1 VARPVQIINRRPWG
15 KRRDNKNSTTALSV
29 LLFAGL
35 FALSPFNLQAAERA
49 AVVLQGLDKVTAR
62 VSKFTVKL
70 DTPVEFGTLE
80 ITARACHKKPPEEAP
95 ESTAFLEIH
104 EKQEGSPEELLFS
117 GWMFASTPGL
127 SALQHPVYDVWVLDC
142 AVLDQNSE
150 SNG

>member
-1 VARPVQIINRRPWG
+1 MQIINRRPWG
-15 KRRDNKNSTTALSV
+15 QRRDNKHSTAALSV

-35 FALSPFNLQAAERA
+35 FAFLPFNLQAAERA

-62 VSKFTVKL
+62 ISKFTVKL
-70 DTPVEFGTLE
+70 DTPVAFGTLE

-95 ESTAFLEIH
+95 ESAAFLEIN
-104 EKQEGSPEELLFS
+104 EKQQGAPEELLFS

-142 AVLDQNSE
+142 AVLGQNSE